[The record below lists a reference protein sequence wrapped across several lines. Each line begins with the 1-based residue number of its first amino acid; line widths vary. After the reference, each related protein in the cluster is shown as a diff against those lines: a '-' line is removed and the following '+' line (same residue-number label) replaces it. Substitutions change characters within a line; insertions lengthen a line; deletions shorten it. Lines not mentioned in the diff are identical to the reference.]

1 MARSNV
7 KIRRGGR
14 RRNKAV
20 KSLLNSDLNIYH
32 CNLRGLDFKRASLQ
46 SIISSLN
53 PNVVTLNETQY
64 HGNKK
69 IQLVGY
75 ESYCR
80 NRTNKGGG
88 GIATAVNEAEAVY
101 ALKVHE
107 GVGDDEI
114 VITRHEK

>member
-1 MARSNV
+1 M
-7 KIRRGGR
+7 
-14 RRNKAV
+14 
-20 KSLLNSDLNIYH
+20 
-32 CNLRGLDFKRASLQ
+32 
-46 SIISSLN
+46 
-53 PNVVTLNETQY
+53 TLNETQY
-64 HGNKK
+64 HGDKK

-114 VITRHEK
+114 VITRHEKYRFLLILLMCMVNQKVEQV